1 MANKLLN
8 NSSIAMFC
16 ESMAVMY
23 SAGIQIDEASYMLG
37 ENMGNSRFKRCCAS
51 VYQSLAGGS
60 TLTKAMEAT
69 GNFPPYVLSM
79 VSVGEKSGHLE
90 NVLWS
95 LGKYYDE
102 ASRLFTKIKNAVA
115 YPAALLCIMS
125 VILLFTV
132 AVILPVFL
140 DVYSNFTG
148 DLATSSFAY
157 VDVALVIGY
166 VALIVTLIM
175 TLIAILGLIM
185 CSSAQGQKL
194 TISLLSKLP
203 GTRGPFR
210 ELEVSRYTK
219 ALATALDAGLN
230 AETALEQAMQ
240 VIDSK
245 ILRDKVQEIYDGVVN
260 PDKGLSL
267 ASSISESGLLGPL
280 YSHML
285 LVGSKAGSVES
296 VLDSLSSSLF
306 DEAVARIDRLING
319 IEPILAAFMTIAVG
333 CTLIAVMIPLIGVM
347 GSIG

>member
-1 MANKLLN
+1 MANTLLN

-23 SAGIQIDEASYMLG
+23 SAGIQTDEAAYMLG
-37 ENMGNSRFKRCCAS
+37 ENMGNSKFKRCCAS
-51 VYQSLAGGS
+51 VYRSLANGS
-60 TLTKAMEAT
+60 TLTKAMEDS
-69 GNFPPYVLSM
+69 GCFPQYVLSM
-79 VSVGEKSGHLE
+79 IGVGERSGRLE

-102 ASRLFTKIKNAVA
+102 ASRLFTKIKHAVA

-140 DVYSNFTG
+140 DVYSSFTG

-157 VDVALVIGY
+157 VEAALGIGY
-166 VALIVTLIM
+166 VALIVTLVI
-175 TLIAILGLIM
+175 TIVSLVALLM
-185 CSSAQGQKL
+185 CSSTQGQKL
-194 TISLLSKLP
+194 TIALLSKIP

-219 ALATALDAGLN
+219 ALATALDAGLD
-230 AETALEQAMQ
+230 AETALEQAME

-245 ILRDKVQEIYDGVVN
+245 LLKQKVEEIYDGVVN
-260 PDKGLSL
+260 PEKGLSL
-267 ASSISESGLLGPL
+267 AGSIAESNLLGPL

-285 LVGSKAGSVES
+285 LVGSKTGSVES

-306 DEAVARIDRLING
+306 DEAVARVDRLING
-319 IEPILAAFMTIAVG
+319 IEPALAAFMTIAVG

>member
-23 SAGIQIDEASYMLG
+23 SAGIQTDEAAYMLG

-51 VYQSLAGGS
+51 VYRSLASGD
-60 TLTKAMEAT
+60 TLTKAMEDT

-79 VSVGEKSGHLE
+79 VGVGERSGRLE
-90 NVLWS
+90 NVLRS

-140 DVYSNFTG
+140 DVYSSFTG
-148 DLATSSFAY
+148 DLASSSFAY
-157 VDVALVIGY
+157 VEVALGIGY
-166 VALIVTLIM
+166 VALIVTLLI
-175 TLIAILGLIM
+175 TLVALISLFM
-185 CSSAQGQKL
+185 CSSAPGQKAM
-194 TISLLSKLP
+194 IAILSKLP

-210 ELEVSRYTK
+210 ELEVSKYTN
-219 ALATALDAGLN
+219 ALATALEAGLDS
-230 AETALEQAMQ
+230 ETALEQATL

-245 ILRDKVQEIYDGVVN
+245 QLKEKVAQIYDGVVN
-260 PDKGLSL
+260 PEKGLSL
-267 ASSISESGLLGPL
+267 AASISESGLFGPL

-285 LVGSKAGSVES
+285 LVGSRTGSMES
-296 VLDSLSSSLF
+296 VLSSLSTSLF
-306 DEAVARIDRLING
+306 DESLARIDRLING
-319 IEPILAAFMTIAVG
+319 IEPALAAFMTIAVG

>member
-1 MANKLLN
+1 
-8 NSSIAMFC
+8 
-16 ESMAVMY
+16 
-23 SAGIQIDEASYMLG
+23 
-37 ENMGNSRFKRCCAS
+37 
-51 VYQSLAGGS
+51 
-60 TLTKAMEAT
+60 MEDSDS
-69 GNFPPYVLSM
+69 FPPYVLSM
-79 VSVGEKSGHLE
+79 ISVGERSGRLE

-102 ASRLFTKIKNAVA
+102 ASRLFVKIKHAVA

-132 AVILPVFL
+132 AIILPVFL
-140 DVYSNFTG
+140 DVYSSFTG

-157 VDVALVIGY
+157 VEVALGIGY
-166 VALIVTLIM
+166 IALIITLVITLIS
-175 TLIAILGLIM
+175 LIILFL
-185 CSSAQGQKL
+185 CSSAQGQKA
-194 TISLLSKLP
+194 IIAMLSKLP

-210 ELEVSRYTK
+210 ELEVSRYAK
-219 ALATALDAGLN
+219 ALSTALDAGLD
-230 AETALEQAMQ
+230 AETALDQAMQ

-245 ILRDKVQEIYDGVVN
+245 LLKERAREIYDGVVN

-267 ASSISESGLLGPL
+267 ASSISESGVFGPL

-285 LVGSKAGSVES
+285 LVGSKTGSVES

-306 DEAVARIDRLING
+306 DESVARIDRLING
-319 IEPILAAFMTIAVG
+319 IEPALAAFMTIAVG

>member
-23 SAGIQIDEASYMLG
+23 SAGIQTDEAAYMLG
-37 ENMGNSRFKRCCAS
+37 ENMGNSKFKRCCAS
-51 VYQSLAGGS
+51 IYRSLANGS
-60 TLTKAMEAT
+60 TLTQAMEDS
-69 GNFPPYVLSM
+69 GSFPPYVLSM
-79 VSVGEKSGHLE
+79 ISVGERSGRLE

-102 ASRLFTKIKNAVA
+102 ASRLFVKIKHAVA

-140 DVYSNFTG
+140 DVYSSFTG
-148 DLATSSFAY
+148 DLASSSFSY
-157 VDVALVIGY
+157 VEVALGIGY
-166 VALIVTLIM
+166 VALIVTLII
-175 TLIAILGLIM
+175 TLISLVGLFL
-185 CSSAQGQKL
+185 CSSAQGQKA
-194 TISLLSKLP
+194 IIALLSRIP

-210 ELEVSRYTK
+210 ELEVSRYAK
-219 ALATALDAGLN
+219 ALSTALDAGLD
-230 AETALEQAMQ
+230 AETALDQAMQ

-245 ILRDKVQEIYDGVVN
+245 LLKEKAKEIYDGVVN

-267 ASSISESGLLGPL
+267 ASSISESGVFGPL

-285 LVGSKAGSVES
+285 LVGSKTGSVES

-306 DEAVARIDRLING
+306 DESVARIDRLING
-319 IEPILAAFMTIAVG
+319 IEPALAAFMTIAVG